1 MRKRISPLSH
11 LNSALGKNGSYLK
24 AEKKHLSTFPLYSKN
39 RGKFIV
45 PESLRRSKFPQI

>member
-1 MRKRISPLSH
+1 MRKRISPLSY

-24 AEKKHLSTFPLYSKN
+24 AEKEHLSTFPLYSKN